1 MNELPYSRE
10 DGIVRTAYSRGIGL
24 GAAGGRGM
32 PTLEEERGRG
42 FGWYMLAGAAMSAP
56 GGWGVAV

>member
-10 DGIVRTAYSRGIGL
+10 DGIVRTGYSRGT
-24 GAAGGRGM
+24 GM

-42 FGWYMLAGAAMSAP
+42 FGWYMLAGAAASGPMM
-56 GGWGVAV
+56 GLGMGVAV